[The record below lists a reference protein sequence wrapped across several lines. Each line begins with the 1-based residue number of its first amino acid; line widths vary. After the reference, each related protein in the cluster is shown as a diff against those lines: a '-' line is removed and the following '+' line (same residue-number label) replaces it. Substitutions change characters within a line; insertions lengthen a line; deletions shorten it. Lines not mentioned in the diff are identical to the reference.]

1 VQIWVAVQLATDK
14 EAQMPID
21 LYLVKFLV
29 GNEGMSGAP
38 LLHVAAAVDAPTGDI
53 TGQAEI
59 TQAIAPPGGIIRI
72 KNFQGRIHLLTL
84 DPAVRIVTL
93 TGSYVFS
100 FPPPAIG
107 EGTAPF
113 SATLVIEHDEWQGRG
128 SFSYGGT
135 DIDDVPV
142 QVCKA

>member
-1 VQIWVAVQLATDK
+1 MA
-14 EAQMPID
+14 ID

-29 GNEGMSGAP
+29 GNEGMLGAP

-59 TQAIAPPGGIIRI
+59 TQAVAPPGGIIRI
-72 KNFQGRIHLLTL
+72 KHFHGHVQLLAL
-84 DPAVRIVTL
+84 DPAVRLVIL
-93 TGSYVFS
+93 KGSYVFP

-107 EGTAPF
+107 QGTAPF
-113 SATLVIEHDEWQGRG
+113 SARLIIEHDEWKGRG

-142 QVCKA
+142 KVCKA

>member
-1 VQIWVAVQLATDK
+1 
-14 EAQMPID
+14 MPID

-29 GNEGMSGAP
+29 GNEGMPGAP

-72 KNFQGRIHLLTL
+72 KHFYGHIQLLEL
-84 DPAVRIVTL
+84 DPAVRVVTL
-93 TGSYVFS
+93 KGSYVFS

-113 SATLVIEHDEWQGRG
+113 SATLVIKHDEWKGRG
-128 SFSYGGT
+128 SFSYGGK
-135 DIDDVPV
+135 DINDVPV
-142 QVCKA
+142 KVCKK

>member
-1 VQIWVAVQLATDK
+1 MA
-14 EAQMPID
+14 ID

-29 GNEGMSGAP
+29 GNEGMPGAP

-59 TQAIAPPGGIIRI
+59 TQAIAPPEGFIRI
-72 KNFQGRIHLLTL
+72 KHLQGRIHLLAL
-84 DPAVRIVTL
+84 DPFVRVVWL
-93 TGSYVFS
+93 KGSFAFS

-113 SATLVIEHDEWQGRG
+113 SATLVIAHDEWKGRG
-128 SFSYGGT
+128 SFSYGST
-135 DIDDVPV
+135 EVNDVPV
-142 QVCKA
+142 NICNT